1 MQEMNQIP
9 ERWYS
14 TKEMCTYLGVTRD
27 TLLTWI
33 NEKGMPAHKV
43 GGGWK
48 YKPSEVDEWIKRG
61 MAADEYLQVL
71 IWLSFYGTNM
81 RLLYYLKQ
89 S

>member
-14 TKEMCTYLGVTRD
+14 TKEMCAYLGVTRD

-43 GGGWK
+43 GHGWK
-48 YKPSEVDEWIKRG
+48 YKPSKVDEWIKSG
-61 MAADEYLQVL
+61 KAAE
-71 IWLSFYGTNM
+71 
-81 RLLYYLKQ
+81 
-89 S
+89 

>member
-43 GGGWK
+43 GRGWK
-48 YKPSEVDEWIKRG
+48 YKPSEVDEWI
-61 MAADEYLQVL
+61 
-71 IWLSFYGTNM
+71 
-81 RLLYYLKQ
+81 
-89 S
+89 

>member
-61 MAADEYLQVL
+61 MAADE
-71 IWLSFYGTNM
+71 
-81 RLLYYLKQ
+81 
-89 S
+89 